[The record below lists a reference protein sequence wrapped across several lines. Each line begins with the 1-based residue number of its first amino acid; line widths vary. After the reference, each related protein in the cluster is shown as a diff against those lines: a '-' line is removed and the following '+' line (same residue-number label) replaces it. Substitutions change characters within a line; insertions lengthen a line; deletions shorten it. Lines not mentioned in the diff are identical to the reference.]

1 MPNTP
6 DTISSS
12 PDSAVVQFTPAYP
25 TGIPA
30 AQQLDTVVQRVE
42 SLPLMETPKVSAPT
56 IHSRGPLYDTGS
68 MSLLLMSMLM
78 IVVSFRSGYKY
89 IENLGSN
96 LFSVRKRRE
105 NAFATHTMGDMR
117 MMMALVLNSCVLQ
130 GILLFYAIGYFLPQ
144 LRAEMQAHV
153 FVNVGVLSGA
163 CLALHLL
170 QNIFYGTLGYVFS
183 DSLSRRL
190 WLIGFR
196 ASQSVC
202 GLLLFPVTA
211 FLLLFPSAMEMLL
224 MLAAGIYLLV
234 KIVFILKGLRIFF
247 NKISLTFYFILYL
260 CSVEFVPLV
269 IFAISLVKICTLLQS

>member
-6 DTISSS
+6 DTISST
-12 PDSAVVQFTPAYP
+12 PDSAAVQFTPAYP
-25 TGIPA
+25 SGIPA
-30 AQQLDTVVQRVE
+30 APLSDTVVASTA
-42 SLPLMETPKVSAPT
+42 SLPVMETPKPSAAA
-56 IHSRGPLYDTGS
+56 IHTRGPLYDTGS
-68 MSLLLMSMLM
+68 MSLLLMSMLL

-105 NAFATHTMGDMR
+105 DAFATHTMGDMR
-117 MMMALVLNSCVLQ
+117 MMMALVLNSCVMQ

-153 FVNVGVLSGA
+153 FMNVGVLSGA
-163 CLALHLL
+163 CLVFHLL
-170 QNIFYGTLGYVFS
+170 QNAFYATLGYVFS
-183 DSLSRRL
+183 DPLSRRL

-202 GLLLFPVTA
+202 GMLLFPVTA
-211 FLLLFPSAMEMLL
+211 FLLLFPSAMEVLL
-224 MLAAGIYLLV
+224 VLAACIYVIV
-234 KIVFILKGLRIFF
+234 KMVFILKGLRIFF
-247 NKISLTFYFILYL
+247 NKISLSFYFILYL

-269 IFAISLVKICTLLQS
+269 IFAISLVEICTLLQS